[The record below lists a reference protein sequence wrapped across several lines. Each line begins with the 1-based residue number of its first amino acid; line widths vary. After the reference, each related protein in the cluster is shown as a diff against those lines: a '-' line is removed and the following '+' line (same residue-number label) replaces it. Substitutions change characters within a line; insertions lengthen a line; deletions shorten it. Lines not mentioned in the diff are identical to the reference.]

1 MTHAFPSDVSAV
13 GVRAHLLANRIELR
27 HFEGPDRLSASPL
40 TLSAGANGCAVLFRY
55 GAVVLAGLTGEEEKR
70 FLGEIAPYL
79 RDVYPAAETEETIV
93 RKLPGSQEGAY
104 GQEIRLVDFQLEKIQ
119 VVADVLA
126 KSVVLAY
133 YEAKVAASFGKIETL
148 AENLKVA
155 GNPGAHPRERG
166 GEGILKSL
174 GETLLVETR
183 VVGRAEVVEKPELVW
198 ERPEQERLHN
208 LLAEEYELRERHAIL
223 ERKLA
228 LISRTAETV
237 IGLLR
242 HRSSIRVE
250 WYITILI
257 MFEILL
263 TLYTLGR

>member
-1 MTHAFPSDVSAV
+1 MAHTFPPEVSAV

-27 HFEGPDRLSASPL
+27 HFEGPDRLAASPL

-55 GAVVLAGLTGEEEKR
+55 GAVVLAGLTGEEEKH

-79 RDVYPAAETEETIV
+79 RDVYPAAETEETVV

-104 GQEIRLVDFQLEKIQ
+104 GQEIRLADFQLEKIQ

-133 YEAKVAASFGKIETL
+133 YEAKVAASFGKIEIL
-148 AENLKVA
+148 AENLKAA
-155 GNPGAHPRERG
+155 GNPGAHPREL
-166 GEGILKSL
+166 LKSL

-263 TLYTLGR
+263 TLYTLSTG